1 MAFFDKKEV
10 NALDAFL
17 TQFEYLTRYL
27 LAGIAVFI
35 ILRCVISLFRLR
47 PRREVLATLVNLADD
62 SEIEIENWETSVG
75 RSRSCDIAL
84 RKYGTVSRFHAVLA
98 LRKEGWFVFDT
109 ESKTGVYVNGEQIR
123 RAAEV
128 KDGDTISFG
137 NAVMRFQSNG
147 YGEESGDGTV
157 QDFTA
162 AARLVNLADNSVFY
176 LHGSCLFGRDRHCNI
191 CLPMRDIS
199 PEHAEIYLARDGW
212 TVADLNSES
221 GTYLNGELVFGA
233 YPLYDGD
240 IVSLGEYS
248 FMFRDEE

>member
-1 MAFFDKKEV
+1 M
-10 NALDAFL
+10 DAFL

-35 ILRCVISLFRLR
+35 ILRCVVSLFRLR

-84 RKYGTVSRFHAVLA
+84 RNYGTVSRFHAVLA

-123 RAAEV
+123 RSAEV

-137 NAVMRFQSNG
+137 NAVMRFQ
-147 YGEESGDGTV
+147 
-157 QDFTA
+157 
-162 AARLVNLADNSVFY
+162 
-176 LHGSCLFGRDRHCNI
+176 
-191 CLPMRDIS
+191 
-199 PEHAEIYLARDGW
+199 
-212 TVADLNSES
+212 
-221 GTYLNGELVFGA
+221 
-233 YPLYDGD
+233 
-240 IVSLGEYS
+240 
-248 FMFRDEE
+248 